1 MEKDRLK
8 LNSSVVEL
16 FKKEAE
22 LMFKFTGNYLR
33 RDLTDA
39 DKKKV
44 QKAAT
49 RGVIGRYV
57 LLYGDIQIGL
67 IIHTLDKLNPNLI
80 NITIEPK

>member
-22 LMFKFTGNYLR
+22 LMFKFTANYLGR
-33 RDLTDA
+33 ELTDE
-39 DKKKV
+39 DKRRV
-44 QKAAT
+44 QKAAS
-49 RGVIGRYV
+49 RGIIGRYI
-57 LLYGDIQIGL
+57 LLYGDMQIGL
-67 IIHTLDKLNPNLI
+67 IIHTLDKSNPNLV